1 MLIFLLLYYI
11 KAVNVISI
19 DLMTQSKCIGL
30 VIGLQKKK
38 TLYNIDIQGLKF
50 NLVGVRR
57 LYILYILL
65 FINIYI
71 WLTKLAFYYFLAY
84 FYV

>member
-57 LYILYILL
+57 LELPAP
-65 FINIYI
+65 
-71 WLTKLAFYYFLAY
+71 TSRT
-84 FYV
+84 